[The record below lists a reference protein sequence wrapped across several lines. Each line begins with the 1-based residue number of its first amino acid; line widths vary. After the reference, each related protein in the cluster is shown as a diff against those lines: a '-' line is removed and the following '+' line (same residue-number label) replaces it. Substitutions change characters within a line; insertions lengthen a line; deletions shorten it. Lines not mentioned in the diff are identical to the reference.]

1 MDKRGNDPTNPNCIR
16 GVPSKRQVSGEA
28 KGRRVHYVCRLGTC
42 DYYAVHRSAGGEQL
56 SLHGKLLASLGLLY
70 LI

>member
-1 MDKRGNDPTNPNCIR
+1 MDKRGNDPTNPNCKCDTS
-16 GVPSKRQVSGEA
+16 SKRQVSGEA

-42 DYYAVHRSAGGEQL
+42 NYYAVHRSAGGEQL
-56 SLHGKLLASLGLLY
+56 SLNENLVASLGLLY